1 MRKMS
6 GIVLADAI
14 MTLTIV
20 ASGFGLYVQTNHT
33 LQKQEDYWNHKT
45 TTTRNLKEISKL
57 LVIHPTSKLSKIV
70 DGELQ
75 CATMSEIR
83 IKSENDLTSI
93 KLQ

>member
-33 LQKQEDYWNHKT
+33 LRKQEDTWNHKV
-45 TTTRNLKEISKL
+45 TTTRNLREVSQL
-57 LVIHPTSKLSKIV
+57 LRIKPTGDLAKIV

-75 CATMSEIR
+75 SATKSEIR
-83 IKSENDLTSI
+83 IKSGAELVSV
-93 KLQ
+93 KLN